1 MAGASQHGYDPVT
14 PICFLA
20 CTFTSLAFFQMAPN
34 LNHLLNSSCYSVTY
48 PPSTESSDTNN
59 HSPTGSTT
67 LQQHLSPISDL
78 PPYYPGSQHTLS
90 LDRRNASDTQ
100 LSDPA
105 PSKFQLL
112 SSDYPL
118 VTPSRHIIPCLW
130 WITWGSPSQMLC
142 PITCPITSLLTLRTP
157 YSPHL
162 SNSALGLPALWPLQ
176 NLCMVVNN

>member
-20 CTFTSLAFFQMAPN
+20 CTFTSLAFLQMAPN

-105 PSKFQLL
+105 PSKSQLL

-118 VTPSRHIIPCLW
+118 VPPYYPMPLMNNLGIAQPNVVPNYLPNHFPPHFANTIFFTPVKQRLGTARPLAFAKPLY
-130 WITWGSPSQMLC
+130 GS
-142 PITCPITSLLTLRTP
+142 T
-157 YSPHL
+157 
-162 SNSALGLPALWPLQ
+162 
-176 NLCMVVNN
+176 